1 MLAVKLEG
9 GLGLDTVATIPA
21 HSGQPSG
28 PAEGVG
34 QVGRRLRE
42 RLVQCLSSPERAPW
56 GSTCLEGTS
65 APTSVERDG
74 PKSSLSPKDSWGGG
88 ASGAHGPS
96 TSPGPPLCSLC
107 TGSEL
112 AGPPGMERQEHVR
125 GHSQGPDL
133 VWIQAWMSWDQLRRE
148 GLRRPSIRSASAPP
162 PPSESYYRT
171 PKLEELQYMLWEPL
185 LCHRTVTE
193 VWPNLYVGDLF
204 IARDIEQLRQLRIT
218 HIVNAAARRSHI
230 TSGPKSHKDLQVD
243 YYGVETDNRGNVDLS
258 SHFYPVAEYIRAAL
272 KSPGGKVLVHCAM
285 GITRSTILVLAF
297 LMICEEQTIVD
308 ALKTVRPRRGV
319 SSRFLKQLRD
329 LDVMLTT
336 ERIRKR
342 FLSSVVAD
350 ASEERN

>member
-1 MLAVKLEG
+1 MLAERFR
-9 GLGLDTVATIPA
+9 
-21 HSGQPSG
+21 
-28 PAEGVG
+28 AE
-34 QVGRRLRE
+34 RE
-42 RLVQCLSSPERAPW
+42 E
-56 GSTCLEGTS
+56 
-65 APTSVERDG
+65 
-74 PKSSLSPKDSWGGG
+74 
-88 ASGAHGPS
+88 ASGEREAQEARG
-96 TSPGPPLCSLC
+96 
-107 TGSEL
+107 GSEGL
-112 AGPPGMERQEHVR
+112 VKAAGSAQWGEHWETADAARPEAER
-125 GHSQGPDL
+125 
-133 VWIQAWMSWDQLRRE
+133 
-148 GLRRPSIRSASAPP
+148 
-162 PPSESYYRT
+162 SESYYRT

>member
-1 MLAVKLEG
+1 MADRK
-9 GLGLDTVATIPA
+9 
-21 HSGQPSG
+21 
-28 PAEGVG
+28 
-34 QVGRRLRE
+34 
-42 RLVQCLSSPERAPW
+42 
-56 GSTCLEGTS
+56 
-65 APTSVERDG
+65 
-74 PKSSLSPKDSWGGG
+74 
-88 ASGAHGPS
+88 
-96 TSPGPPLCSLC
+96 
-107 TGSEL
+107 
-112 AGPPGMERQEHVR
+112 
-125 GHSQGPDL
+125 
-133 VWIQAWMSWDQLRRE
+133 